1 MKMQIIAVRNELE
14 NLVKVFPF
22 ENGVFALVPLNIP

>member
-1 MKMQIIAVRNELE
+1 MKVEIVAIRNELE

-22 ENGVFALVPLNIP
+22 ENGIFTLVPLSIP